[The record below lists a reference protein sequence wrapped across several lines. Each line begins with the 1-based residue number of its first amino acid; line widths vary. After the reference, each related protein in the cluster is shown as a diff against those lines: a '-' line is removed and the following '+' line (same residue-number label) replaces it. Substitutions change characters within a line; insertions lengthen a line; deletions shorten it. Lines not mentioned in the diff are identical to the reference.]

1 MIQDW
6 TAFEGLAPHLKRV
19 RPKATLY
26 TAKQIYL
33 NEASLKLIGSPN
45 TVRLYYDVSR
55 SRIGVRAEDPN
66 SDHAIIVERVPGRK
80 YGYIRAAAFC
90 NRFGITPMASV
101 EFQNITV
108 DEDGILVLDL
118 KTATTI
124 RL

>member
-6 TAFEGLAPHLKRV
+6 TAFDGVAPHVKRV

-26 TAKQIYL
+26 TSKQIYL
-33 NEASLKLIGSPN
+33 SEASLKAIGSPN

-66 SDHAIIVERVPGRK
+66 SDHAIIVERTPGRK

-90 NRFGITPMASV
+90 NRFGIAPTASV
-101 EFQNITV
+101 EFQNVIA